1 MNKFNAQFRKSAVAV
16 AEAIGLEFIS
26 TKRQVENGTLVFN
39 DAKTNTQ
46 YAMYES
52 GYVRRGVNGCWN
64 RFSGSTA
71 SLRWYQLNRT
81 ERYHGRTA
89 RILAGPCEQLGILVK
104 SVVNWREKSKPK
116 KLSRKEIH
124 STSWHGT
131 TLMASRKTL
140 CDLLGQPHSFGDVDD
155 KVQYEWFLETSTGVP
170 YTIYD
175 WKEYRELSEY
185 ETVEWHIGGYSR
197 EDTILAVK
205 DLRFALAY

>member
-1 MNKFNAQFRKSAVAV
+1 MYKFNAQFRKSAVAV

-26 TKRQVENGTLVFN
+26 TKRQVENGTLMFI
-39 DAKTNTQ
+39 DPETETQ

-52 GYVRRGVNGCWN
+52 GYVRRGVGGCWN
-64 RFSGSTA
+64 HFRSSST
-71 SLRWYQLNRT
+71 SIRWYQLNRT
-81 ERYHGRTA
+81 ERYHGRTV
-89 RILAGPCEQLGILVK
+89 RMLAGPYEQLGILAK
-104 SVVNWREKSKPK
+104 SVVNWREKSKLK
-116 KLSRKEIH
+116 RVATSLFDG
-124 STSWHGT
+124 TSWHGT

-170 YTIYD
+170 FTIYD
-175 WKEYRELSEY
+175 WKEYRELAEHD
-185 ETVEWHIGGYSR
+185 TVEWHIGGHSR